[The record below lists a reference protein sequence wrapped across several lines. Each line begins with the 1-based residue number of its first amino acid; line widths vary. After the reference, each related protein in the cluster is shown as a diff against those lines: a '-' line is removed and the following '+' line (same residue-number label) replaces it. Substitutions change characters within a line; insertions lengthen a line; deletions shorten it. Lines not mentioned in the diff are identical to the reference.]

1 MQLLKIE
8 WCVGGNDTLLYVV
21 GLRRGPR
28 VFGLAEGEQPLNVG
42 DRVLVA
48 GQRRGYVRYSGQT
61 KFAPGTVK
69 RLLLPPASRRERRL
83 CFHRHLSV

>member
-1 MQLLKIE
+1 M
-8 WCVGGNDTLLYVV
+8 
-21 GLRRGPR
+21 
-28 VFGLAEGEQPLNVG
+28 FGLTEGKQPLNVG

-69 RLLLPPASRRERRL
+69 PRLVESPSYVTPNVMTGDHTSIQM
-83 CFHRHLSV
+83 C